1 MSQLINNYPI
11 FEGSQVL
18 TSDQLNQLGAYL
30 DQQNRLTRSKFIGMG
45 IACGLKVRPLSNG
58 LSISKGL
65 GVTSEGFLIQIG
77 KQFDATHYRPYSL
90 PEGVSYKPLTEEKV
104 ELFELLSEQPADD
117 PSVKKL
123 NSPANFLNNKFVLLF
138 LEIFDRNLKSCLGN
152 ACDDKGIDRIF
163 TLRRLVVSQTDL
175 IKILKYSQ
183 NVEHDLS
190 LDPGLSLFPFPKP
203 RFRPDGDESLEPG
216 AFIKHYQETIK
227 KVINK
232 DFWEAIAKGYKVY
245 EPILEKSFGF
255 KNPFSGGEIQDKI
268 QALMKA
274 LQADPKEISGIQY
287 LYDFFKE
294 LCLAWEEFI
303 QAGESLWYSCPTDP
317 SFFPLHLMLGKAI
330 QVNET
335 AEEFYRFRHGWIQPP
350 IFNDQRILKE
360 TTVQRYRRLVLMIET
375 FELQLLLKSQP
386 EKFPVKITPSREKYG
401 KLGERSL
408 PYYYAIKSKGK
419 SGSWFS
425 LEQSWPDPQER
436 NLSSS
441 KRAEIL
447 GYDNQPDT
455 PKKDG
460 SFIESPL
467 AYDLETYPFLRIE
480 GHLDKPIEDAKK
492 AIAKLIREF
501 NLDIGV
507 EALHIDKAELATDN
521 RCHWHDLQEEYIHH
535 RLILQGTLLDLKEIA
550 DFVQRVRK
558 EAFQENLSRAKVNV
572 DEMKPIEWLDE
583 WLELLPTCLADLDW
597 PAFQAAYKRMLQG
610 LLDFLLVQNKLI
622 DRLKLPPNSPDALL
636 TLYNGILQ
644 RASPVFYRLL
654 DLVFFTKLKR
664 LYLSYLH
671 RVKFMANSNQF
682 AHFLK
687 ANPGLTHEAGAYRG
701 GTFFL
706 LYHSKSDRVIG
717 DFSLK
722 GKSCDCACMDACADF
737 DWGLLPPFARPDYAI
752 TLVNR
757 KILIEVT
764 LNDLPQ
770 DRAFTATLLD
780 PVTKNGGQVEQAK
793 SDIAFVYTPPEN
805 FTGFDHFEYMLLDKE
820 SKKSDRGRVTVQIRG
835 EASGCYSAEILA
847 CWGRDEKYIAEAL
860 RGRQIFLDNLNEE
873 QAIQA
878 LLASL
883 RETKGFTLIE
893 MTQGVLEGVESKQKL
908 LSCLGLPAMEDDS
921 QILNQRLLDY
931 QAKNCGP
938 QENECKTTQ
947 IKGTVTDLR
956 TGEAIR
962 GAFVSVKNT
971 QIGINTSDK
980 GTFELS
986 LPSPGQ
992 TILVQAE
999 GYLTMEE
1006 FICSQE
1012 NVNIPLTRFE
1022 RVEASGVA
1030 VDFNTLPPSVIRD
1043 LAVSR
1048 NLTVI
1053 DEMSK
1058 DKMIEVI
1065 LADNPTF
1072 LIKEEELPTLKNDSL
1087 KSIAELKDISI
1098 ASSDNKTSMIN
1109 KIIRR

>member
-30 DQQNRLTRSKFIGMG
+30 DQQNRLTRSKLIGMG
-45 IACGLKVRPLSNG
+45 IACGLKILPFPNG
-58 LSISKGL
+58 LRISMGL

-77 KQFDATHYRPYSL
+77 KPFDATHYRPYSL
-90 PEGVSYKPLTEEKV
+90 PEGVSYKPFTEEKV

-123 NSPANFLNNKFVLLF
+123 NSPSNFLNNKFVLLF
-138 LEIFDRNLKSCLGN
+138 LEIFDRDLKSCLGN
-152 ACDDKGIDRIF
+152 ACDDKGIDRIL

-175 IKILKYSQ
+175 NIILKYSQ

-190 LDPGLSLFPFPKP
+190 ADPGLPLFPFPKP
-203 RFRPDGDESLEPG
+203 LFRPNGEESLEPG

-227 KVINK
+227 KVVNK
-232 DFWEAIAKGYKVY
+232 DFWEVIAKGYQVY

-255 KNPFSGGEIQDKI
+255 KNPFSGGDIQNKI

-274 LQADPKEISGIQY
+274 LDTDAKDISGVQY
-287 LYDFFKE
+287 LFDFFKE
-294 LCLAWEEFI
+294 LCLAWQEFI
-303 QAGESLWYSCPTDP
+303 QAGESLWFSCPTDP

-330 QVNET
+330 PVSET

-360 TTVQRYRRLVLMIET
+360 TTIQRYRRLVLMIET

-386 EKFPVKITPSREKYG
+386 EKFPVKITPSKEKYG

-419 SGSWFS
+419 SGSWYS

-436 NLSSS
+436 SLSSS
-441 KRAEIL
+441 SRATVL

-455 PKKDG
+455 PKKEG
-460 SFIESPL
+460 SFLENPL
-467 AYDLETYPFLRIE
+467 GFDLESYPFLRIE
-480 GHLDKPIEDAKK
+480 GHLDKPIEEAKK
-492 AIAKLIREF
+492 VISGLIRQF
-501 NLDIGV
+501 NLDI
-507 EALHIDKAELATDN
+507 EIESLHIDKAELASEN
-521 RCHWHDLQEEYIHH
+521 RCHWHDLQEEYVHH
-535 RLILQGTLLDLKEIA
+535 RLQLHGTLLDLKEIA
-550 DFVQRVRK
+550 SFLQNVRK
-558 EAFQENLSRAKVNV
+558 ESINENLTRAKVEIK
-572 DEMKPIEWLDE
+572 DMKPIEWLEE
-583 WLELLPTCLADLDW
+583 WLELLPVCLSDLDW
-597 PAFQAAYKRMLQG
+597 MAFQIAYKRMLQG
-610 LLDFLLVQNKLI
+610 LFDFLLIQNKLM
-622 DRLKLPPNSPDALL
+622 DRVKIGPNSPDMLL
-636 TLYNGILQ
+636 TLYNGLLH
-644 RASPVFYRLL
+644 RASPMLYRLL
-654 DLVFFTKLKR
+654 DLFFFTKLRR

-671 RVKFMANSNQF
+671 RVKFMANSRQF

-687 ANPGLTHEAGAYRG
+687 SNPGLTHEAGVYRG

-722 GKSCDCACMDACADF
+722 GKSCDCACMDACEDF
-737 DWGLLPPFARPDYAI
+737 DWGMLPPFARPDYAI

-757 KILIEVT
+757 RILVEVT

-770 DRAFTATLLD
+770 ERSFTATLLD
-780 PVTKNGGQVEQAK
+780 PVTKNGGKVEQAK
-793 SDIAFVYTPPEN
+793 SEIAFVYTPPEN
-805 FTGFDHFEYMLLDKE
+805 FTGFDHFEYILLDTE
-820 SKKSDRGRVTVQIRG
+820 SLKSDRGRVTIQVRG
-835 EASGCYSAEILA
+835 EASGCYSAEILM
-847 CWGRDEKYIAEAL
+847 CWNQGQKYIQTAL
-860 RGRQIFLDNLNEE
+860 RTRDIPQDNMNEE
-873 QAIQA
+873 QAAQA

-893 MTQGVLEGVESKQKL
+893 LTQGVLEGVESKQKL
-908 LSCLGLPAMEDDS
+908 LSCLGLPATEDDS

-971 QIGINTSDK
+971 QTGINTSDK

-986 LPSPGQ
+986 LPTPGQ
-992 TILVQAE
+992 TLLVQAE
-999 GYLTMEE
+999 GYLAMEE

-1012 NVNIPLTRFE
+1012 NVNILLTRFE

-1030 VDFNTLPPSVIRD
+1030 VDFNTLPTSVIRD
-1043 LAVSR
+1043 LAASR

-1072 LIKEEELPTLKNDSL
+1072 LIKEEELPNLKNDSL
-1087 KSIAELKDISI
+1087 KSIAEIKEVRIGT
-1098 ASSDNKTSMIN
+1098 SDNKTSMID

>member
-30 DQQNRLTRSKFIGMG
+30 DQQNRLTRSKLIGMG
-45 IACGLKVRPLSNG
+45 IACGLKVLPFSNG
-58 LSISKGL
+58 LRISKGL
-65 GVTSEGFLIQIG
+65 GITSEGFLIQIG
-77 KQFDATHYRPYSL
+77 RQFDASHYRPYSL
-90 PEGVSYKPLTEEKV
+90 PEGVSYKPFTEEKV

-138 LEIFDRNLKSCLGN
+138 LEIFDRDLKSCLGN
-152 ACDDKGIDRIF
+152 ACDDKGIDRIL
-163 TLRRLVVSQTDL
+163 TLRRLVVSQADL
-175 IKILKYSQ
+175 NKILKYSQ

-190 LDPGLSLFPFPKP
+190 VDQGLPLFPFPKP
-203 RFRPDGDESLEPG
+203 RFRPDGDESLEPR

-232 DFWEAIAKGYKVY
+232 EFWEVLAKGYKVY
-245 EPILEKSFGF
+245 EPILEKSFAF
-255 KNPFSGGEIQDKI
+255 KNPFAGGEIQNKI
-268 QALMKA
+268 QDLMKA
-274 LQADPKEISGIQY
+274 LDTDPKDISGIQY

-294 LCLAWEEFI
+294 LCLAWEEYL
-303 QAGESLWYSCPTDP
+303 QTGESLWFSCPTDP
-317 SFFPLHLMLGKAI
+317 SLFPLHMMLGRAI
-330 QVNET
+330 SANET

-360 TTVQRYRRLVLMIET
+360 TLAQRYRRLVLMIET
-375 FELQLLLKSQP
+375 FELAILVKNQP

-436 NLSSS
+436 NLTSS

-460 SFIESPL
+460 KFIESPL
-467 AYDLETYPFLRIE
+467 GFDLESYPFLRIE
-480 GHLDKPIEDAKK
+480 GHLDKPIEEAKK
-492 AIAKLIREF
+492 AVSQLIRSF
-501 NLDIGV
+501 NLDIEV
-507 EALHIDKAELATDN
+507 EALHIDKAELATEN
-521 RCHWHDLQEEYIHH
+521 RCHWHDLQEEYVHH
-535 RLILQGTLLDLKEIA
+535 RLLLHGTLLDIKEIA

-558 EAFQENLSRAKVNV
+558 EAIEENLSRAKVNIE
-572 DEMKPIEWLDE
+572 EMKPIEWLNE

-597 PAFQAAYKRMLQG
+597 SAFQAAYKRLLQG
-610 LLDFLLVQNKLI
+610 VLDFLLVQNKLI
-622 DRLKLPPNSPDALL
+622 ERLKLPPNSPDSLL
-636 TLYNGILQ
+636 TLYNGILH
-644 RASPVFYRLL
+644 RISPVLYRLI
-654 DLVFFTKLKR
+654 DLVYFTKLKR

-671 RVKFMANSNQF
+671 RVSFMANSKQF

-687 ANPGLTHEAGAYRG
+687 ANPGMTHEAGAYRG

-722 GKSCDCACMDACADF
+722 GKSCDCACMDACENF
-737 DWGLLPPFARPDYAI
+737 DWGLLPPFARPDFAI

-757 KILIEVT
+757 KILVEVT

-770 DRAFTATLLD
+770 DRSFTVTLLD
-780 PVTKNGGQVEQAK
+780 SLTKNGGRVEHGQ
-793 SDIAFVYTPPEN
+793 SNVTFIYTPPEN
-805 FTGFDHFEYMLLDKE
+805 YTGIDHFEYMLLDTE
-820 SKKSDRGRVTVQIRG
+820 SKKSDRGKVTIHIRG

-847 CWGRDEKYIAEAL
+847 CWNQGQKYVQTAL
-860 RGRQIFLDNLNEE
+860 RNREIPQENLNEE

-883 RETKGFTLIE
+883 RESKGFTLIE
-893 MTQGVLEGVESKQKL
+893 MTQGVLEEYEAKQRL
-908 LSCLGLPAMEDDS
+908 LTCLGLPAMEDDGK
-921 QILNQRLLDY
+921 ILDQRILDY

-938 QENECKTTQ
+938 QENECKTMQ
-947 IKGTVTDLR
+947 IKGTVTDWR

-962 GAFVSVKNT
+962 GASVSVKGT
-971 QIGINTSDK
+971 QMGTKTSDK
-980 GTFELS
+980 GTFELD

-992 TILVQAE
+992 TIVVQAQ
-999 GYLTMEE
+999 GYLEMEE
-1006 FICSQE
+1006 FICSQDQ
-1012 NVNIPLTRFE
+1012 VTIPLTRFE
-1022 RVEASGVA
+1022 RVEANGVA
-1030 VDFNTLPPSVIRD
+1030 VDFKALDTLVIRD
-1043 LAVSR
+1043 LAASR
-1048 NLTVI
+1048 NLAVTE
-1053 DEMSK
+1053 EMSK

-1072 LIKEEELPTLKNDSL
+1072 LIKEEELPKLKNDSL
-1087 KSIAELKDISI
+1087 KSIAEIKDIRI
-1098 ASSDNKTSMIN
+1098 GASDNKTSIIDKM
-1109 KIIRR
+1109 IRR